1 MPPLARALPC
11 HVRCGGMVPHA
22 LWWDCSTPTRPPTFS
37 VGWFC
42 RKITD
47 DEVAQLRARYAGNQ
61 ADRNAAA
68 AAPAAS
74 SSSAAASAGGKAGGK
89 GAAKGGE
96 GKAAKGGEGKAAG
109 KAADGGKAD
118 GAAAG
123 KGKKEKGDK
132 AAAGGGKG
140 GGSKEPERPADISRV
155 DLRVG

>member
-1 MPPLARALPC
+1 MLAGWARLYCSFDISHGAGTTSICSPAAALC
-11 HVRCGGMVPHA
+11 HDV
-22 LWWDCSTPTRPPTFS
+22 L
-37 VGWFC
+37 C

-68 AAPAAS
+68 PAAS
-74 SSSAAASAGGKAGGK
+74 SSSTAAPAGGKAAGK
-89 GAAKGGE
+89 GAAKGGDAKAA
-96 GKAAKGGEGKAAG
+96 GKAAA

-132 AAAGGGKG
+132 AAAAAGGDKG
-140 GGSKEPERPADISRV
+140 GKEPERPADISRI